1 MSGGLG
7 SRFWPKSRKSMPK
20 QFLKIVGDKTM
31 IECTIDRI
39 KGIIDDDKIYV
50 VTNKMYAPI
59 IKNILKMDDKH
70 IFMEPLN
77 KETATCIGL
86 AAVKLLKKDFDA
98 TMVVLP
104 SDHYIEGH
112 ENFEKTINRG
122 IQSAAEGD
130 FLVTLGINPTRP
142 ESGYGYIEKGD
153 EIEKGFFKVKRFVEK
168 PNVDVAKSFIE
179 KGSYLWNSGMF
190 IWRADR
196 LLREIKKYIPEL
208 YRSLMKIYEFVDTPY
223 EETVIKEE
231 YEKIDGISIDF
242 GVMQRTHRAA
252 VIETNFVWD
261 DIGSFNAFDRFIE
274 RDKDGNIINNCNAGL
289 LDVKDTMIL
298 GNSRMIAAIG
308 IKDMIIVDTEDVVLI
323 CPRERC
329 QDVKELVKKLSSDNS
344 LERFV

>member
-1 MSGGLG
+1 
-7 SRFWPKSRKSMPK
+7 
-20 QFLKIVGDKTM
+20 
-31 IECTIDRI
+31 
-39 KGIIDDDKIYV
+39 
-50 VTNKMYAPI
+50 
-59 IKNILKMDDKH
+59 
-70 IFMEPLN
+70 
-77 KETATCIGL
+77 
-86 AAVKLLKKDFDA
+86 
-98 TMVVLP
+98 
-104 SDHYIEGH
+104 
-112 ENFEKTINRG
+112 
-122 IQSAAEGD
+122 
-130 FLVTLGINPTRP
+130 
-142 ESGYGYIEKGD
+142 
-153 EIEKGFFKVKRFVEK
+153 
-168 PNVDVAKSFIE
+168 
-179 KGSYLWNSGMF
+179 MF